1 MGEPGGLIRGMEGW
15 AESLDSIQGGG
26 LGEKGL
32 EYRFGSRVVM
42 RLLTIPGSLAGTLV
56 LEELKPFCM
65 AWSML
70 AVYHESIYKRY
81 NEGI

>member
-26 LGEKGL
+26 LGERGL

-42 RLLTIPGSLAGTLV
+42 RLLMIPVSLVGILV
-56 LEELKPFCM
+56 AEELKPSCM
-65 AWSML
+65 AWCML
-70 AVYHESIYKRY
+70 AVSHEYSCIRYK
-81 NEGI
+81 EGI